1 MMKTLTILLA
11 SLLFCPVSFAES
23 GLPYQNPAL
32 SDEER
37 VEDLIGRMTLG
48 EKIGQMSQYVGIEH
62 IRKSEKNM
70 TWEEMQ
76 AGDAQGM
83 YPDLHSSKMPALIER
98 GEIGSFLHVKNPSE
112 APT

>member
-11 SLLFCPVSFAES
+11 SLLLCPISYAES
-23 GLPYQNPAL
+23 GLPYQDPAL

-37 VEDLIGRMTLG
+37 VEDLIGRMTLV
-48 EKIGQMSQYVGIEH
+48 EKIGQMSQYVGIDH

-76 AGDAQGM
+76 
-83 YPDLHSSKMPALIER
+83 
-98 GEIGSFLHVKNPSE
+98 
-112 APT
+112 